1 MFEDDEEFYQVQ
13 DPCPDRFSETTTE
26 GERSVKLLQQAADDP
41 LFVNLANF
49 HNGGAHAEAN
59 QNLIRIRKSISRGAV
74 ADAAA
79 DPNRSA
85 AKRALHGSAERPE
98 NPPRTAYRQQRVNFR
113 MVSNNNGQRR
123 AGDNLD
129 LGLLAPALASQKRTS
144 SDSPTKRRRVLRKK
158 PSPDKKKDSFNEY
171 PQQQQ
176 SFQQSIVA
184 AVGSD
189 MRFLADDN
197 SPTKYGQQ
205 QQQALPPGFSFSS
218 MAGQVQQQ
226 QPSANMH
233 GSTRGSVDGSFMGV
247 KPMLQFMGPN

>member
-1 MFEDDEEFYQVQ
+1 
-13 DPCPDRFSETTTE
+13 
-26 GERSVKLLQQAADDP
+26 
-41 LFVNLANF
+41 
-49 HNGGAHAEAN
+49 
-59 QNLIRIRKSISRGAV
+59 
-74 ADAAA
+74 
-79 DPNRSA
+79 
-85 AKRALHGSAERPE
+85 
-98 NPPRTAYRQQRVNFR
+98 

-171 PQQQQ
+171 PQQQ